1 MKKFLLIFVLI
12 FSFLPIVNAEY
23 TRDSI
28 SSFVNSISLNEINS
42 IEDKKL
48 RFCEKTFLKAYM
60 RRDFSEKENMICRDI
75 FAQKIEAQMNYMR
88 YVFDERDLY

>member
-1 MKKFLLIFVLI
+1 MKKFLLIVFLI
-12 FSFLPIVNAEY
+12 FYFFPIVNADY

-28 SSFVNSISLNEINS
+28 SSFVNSVSLSEINS

-60 RRDFSEKENMICRDI
+60 RREFSEKENMICRDI

-88 YVFDERDLY
+88 FVFDERDLY

>member
-1 MKKFLLIFVLI
+1 MKKLFTIFVLI
-12 FSFLPIVNAEY
+12 SCFFPIVNADY

-28 SSFVNSISLNEINS
+28 SSFVNSVSLSEIDS

-48 RFCEKTFLKAYM
+48 KFCEKTFLKAYM
-60 RRDFSEKENMICRDI
+60 RREFSEKENMICRDI

-88 YVFDERDLY
+88 SVFDDRDLY

>member
-28 SSFVNSISLNEINS
+28 ISFVNSVSLNEINS

>member
-1 MKKFLLIFVLI
+1 MKKLLTIIVL
-12 FSFLPIVNAEY
+12 FSWFLPIVNADY
-23 TRDSI
+23 TSDSI
-28 SSFVNSISLNEINS
+28 SSFVNSVSLSEINS

-60 RRDFSEKENMICRDI
+60 RRDFTEKENMICRDI

>member
-1 MKKFLLIFVLI
+1 MKKLLIIFVLI
-12 FSFLPIVNAEY
+12 SCFLPIVKANY
-23 TRDSI
+23 TSDSI
-28 SSFVNSISLNEINS
+28 NSFVNSVSLSQINS

-88 YVFDERDLY
+88 FVFDERDLY